1 TLSPTFTRSV
11 YEEVA
16 SLVSNEIYGKKRNLI
31 WKEKRGSSLAGNL
44 LLLLGFSVTLAL
56 PWTNSVM
63 NVEFLGF
70 SVTMKAKCYYMD
82 ESDASYESWNWDT
95 DSMKNFHFDSI
106 ICASKDHNIVGAISK
121 PSDWP
126 SLKFYSTSL
135 KDSRFFELASQPR
148 QIIKGTFLIA
158 DSVIKED
165 QFQSYT
171 DVGYLVWLRALFS

>member
-1 TLSPTFTRSV
+1 MSPTFTRSV

-82 ESDASYESWNWDT
+82 EV
-95 DSMKNFHFDSI
+95 FH
-106 ICASKDHNIVGAISK
+106 
-121 PSDWP
+121 
-126 SLKFYSTSL
+126 
-135 KDSRFFELASQPR
+135 
-148 QIIKGTFLIA
+148 
-158 DSVIKED
+158 
-165 QFQSYT
+165 
-171 DVGYLVWLRALFS
+171 